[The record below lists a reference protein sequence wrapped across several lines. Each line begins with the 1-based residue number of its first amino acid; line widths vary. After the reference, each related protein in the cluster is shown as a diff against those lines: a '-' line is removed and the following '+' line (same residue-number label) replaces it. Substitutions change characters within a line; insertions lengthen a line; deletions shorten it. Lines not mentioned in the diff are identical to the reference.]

1 MPPWLTPFTDLGGWA
16 AMITALA
23 LLIKNKAEIT
33 AIREQLHPD
42 HGTSM
47 ADAVNRTEA
56 TADSITAQLSDQG
69 ETLDDLAGKVESLDH
84 RIGHEVGELRRDTA
98 DLRHDANIIH
108 EDHASRLRHIEAGG
122 H

>member
-1 MPPWLTPFTDLGGWA
+1 MPPWLAPLTDLGGWA
-16 AMITALA
+16 AIIGAIA
-23 LLIKNKAEIT
+23 LLLKNKAEL
-33 AIREQLHPD
+33 AGIREQLHPD
-42 HGTSM
+42 HGSSM

-56 TADSITAQLSDQG
+56 AAGGITAQLADQG
-69 ETLDDLAGKVESLDH
+69 ETLDNLADKVESLDH

-108 EDHASRLRHIEAGG
+108 QDHASRLRHIEAGG